1 MVVFSYFIFCLNA
14 TTIQLR
20 FISRVVYSP
29 EQKYFNKT
37 KIKCN
42 YLKLELILW
51 LRVFLSLSLCSFQ
64 LNSLF
69 RTQIQ
74 IQTMHELM
82 FFNFNL
88 LQIRVCVGL
97 LLLLF
102 FFQQFL
108 VFVCARKS
116 VFMKFYHKML
126 FTCLFSSRCFV
137 FLFESD
143 YFFFLITLLLLF
155 FLLHSLVTIQ

>member
-1 MVVFSYFIFCLNA
+1 MQLPKVRTYFVVARFS
-14 TTIQLR
+14 
-20 FISRVVYSP
+20 
-29 EQKYFNKT
+29 
-37 KIKCN
+37 
-42 YLKLELILW
+42 
-51 LRVFLSLSLCSFQ
+51 LSLSLCSFQ

-97 LLLLF
+97 LLLF

-137 FLFESD
+137 FLLESD